1 MVPMMMPAATSSPNA
16 HGFTALNEQQP
27 VEQQPV
33 PFWLRRFVFFFD
45 QKHAC
50 SLGAKRA
57 TQAGGDVVRAEN
69 E

>member
-50 SLGAKRA
+50 IFARGKEGDSS
-57 TQAGGDVVRAEN
+57 GGRCGTGGE
-69 E
+69 